1 MVLNVKRVDV
11 ATVPIDVP
19 RHTDYRF
26 AVRALVSSQ
35 LLAADLNFGREPVEA
50 DAAFP
55 AWEDAYTIGVRL
67 NDEQADI
74 FVDGRAYTSP
84 NRRGEMHILYLSGVE
99 HINLS
104 TPRHTIEILLRRAFM
119 AQIADDLEVPCVTYL
134 GRSLFQVADDPV
146 LRRLA
151 LRICPYFDAPRTLDP
166 LQADHFMWS
175 LGIYLC
181 AHYGDLTLKRPL
193 AGGLSTWQERLAK
206 DVIET
211 YLVDGIGLADLAAL
225 CGLRASQFSHAFK
238 RSTGV
243 APYQWLLRRRIARA
257 RDQLSNSDAPLADI
271 ALASGF
277 ADQSHMTRSFVRH
290 YGVTPGAW
298 RAACN

>member
-1 MVLNVKRVDV
+1 MVLNVKRVEV

-19 RHTDYRF
+19 NRGEHRF
-26 AVRALVSSQ
+26 AVRALVNSQ
-35 LLAADLNFGREPVEA
+35 LLAADLNYGDEPTDG

-67 NDEQADI
+67 TDEQADI
-74 FVDGRAYTSP
+74 FVDGQAYTSP
-84 NRRGEMHILYLSGVE
+84 HRRGETHILYLSGVE

-119 AQIADDLEVPCVTYL
+119 REIADDLEVPHVTYL
-134 GRSLFQVADDPV
+134 GASLFQVADDPV
-146 LRRLA
+146 LQRLA
-151 LRICPYFDAPRTLDP
+151 LRIRPYFDAPRTLDP
-166 LQADHFMWS
+166 LYADHFMWS

-181 AHYGDLTLKRPL
+181 AHYGDLSLKRPL

-211 YLVDGIGLADLAAL
+211 FLVEGIGLGELAAL
-225 CGLRASQFSHAFK
+225 CGLRTSQFSHAFK

-243 APYQWLLRRRIARA
+243 APYQWLLRRRVSRA
-257 RDQLSNSDAPLADI
+257 REQISHGDAPLADI

-277 ADQSHMTRSFVRH
+277 ADQSHLTRSFVRH

-298 RAACN
+298 RSTLN